1 MLMMPQNVRLV
12 IGIFVNIK
20 IKREKKLPVFTK
32 KCVIYHQALVFK
44 IASFIRSKRKSELSN
59 QIAQLYWR
67 EKRLNTEICA
77 FFLNI
82 VTTQNKVCYCMP

>member
-1 MLMMPQNVRLV
+1 MAFLLISKAR
-12 IGIFVNIK
+12 G
-20 IKREKKLPVFTK
+20 KKLPVFRK

-44 IASFIRSKRKSELSN
+44 IASFIRSKRISELSN
-59 QIAQLYWR
+59 QTAQLYWR

-82 VTTQNKVCYCMP
+82 VNAK